1 MLAAFNGTWDWT
13 AIGTLALAAATFVSL
28 YFARRSLGQMQQ
40 QIKLGQAQLAQTQRE
55 IELSRS
61 EVEEAHR
68 PVLVPIVD
76 STSYMDLGADG
87 ANRERR
93 PQLESGSHLFVPIEN
108 IGSGPG
114 LNVEAS
120 VSGTSIPDEARTEHQ
135 TSARVAGLGEGHFRA
150 LLIEL
155 PFWKELWSF
164 TLTIEYS
171 DVAGKG
177 WRTVAQ
183 FLRDT
188 GRYDAVAISSCE
200 RKRPLSDMVGP
211 VPAEREEALPP
222 TPTS

>member
-1 MLAAFNGTWDWT
+1 MLATFDGTWDWT

-28 YFARRSLGQMQQ
+28 YFARRSLGQTQK
-40 QIKLGQAQLAQTQRE
+40 QIKLGQAQLEQTQRE

-68 PVLVPIVD
+68 PVLVPVVD

-87 ANRERR
+87 AGRERR
-93 PQLESGSHLFVPIEN
+93 PQLEPGGHLFVPVEN
-108 IGSGPG
+108 IGSGPA

-120 VSGTSIPDEARTEHQ
+120 VSGTSVPEEARTEHQ
-135 TSARVAGLGEGHFRA
+135 TSARVAGLGEGRFLA
-150 LLIEL
+150 LLVEL
-155 PFWKELWSF
+155 PFWKELWTF

-177 WRTVAQ
+177 WRTNAL

-188 GRYDAVAISSCE
+188 GRYDAVTISACE
-200 RKRPLSDMVGP
+200 RQRPLSDMVKP
-211 VPAEREEALPP
+211 VPTE
-222 TPTS
+222 

>member
-1 MLAAFNGTWDWT
+1 
-13 AIGTLALAAATFVSL
+13 
-28 YFARRSLGQMQQ
+28 MQK
-40 QIKLGQAQLAQTQRE
+40 QIKLGQAQLEQTQRE

-68 PVLVPIVD
+68 PVLVPVVD

-93 PQLESGSHLFVPIEN
+93 PQLEPGGLLFVPVEN
-108 IGSGPG
+108 IGSGPA

-120 VSGTSIPDEARTEHQ
+120 VSGVSIPDDARTEHQ
-135 TSARVAGLGEGHFRA
+135 TSARLAGLGEGHFRA
-150 LLIEL
+150 FLIEL

-164 TLTIEYS
+164 TLTIDYS

-177 WRTVAQ
+177 WRTVAL

-188 GRYDAVAISSCE
+188 GLYDSVTISECE
-200 RKRPLSDMVGP
+200 RKRPMSDMIKP
-211 VPAEREEALPP
+211 VAAE
-222 TPTS
+222 

>member
-1 MLAAFNGTWDWT
+1 
-13 AIGTLALAAATFVSL
+13 
-28 YFARRSLGQMQQ
+28 MQQ
-40 QIKLGQAQLAQTQRE
+40 QINLGQDQLEQTQRE

-68 PVLVPIVD
+68 PVLVPVVD

-93 PQLESGSHLFVPIEN
+93 PQLEPGGLLLVPIEN
-108 IGSGPG
+108 IGSGPA

-120 VSGTSIPDEARTEHQ
+120 VSGVSIPDEARTEHQ
-135 TSARVAGLGEGHFRA
+135 TSARIAGLGERDFLA

-177 WRTVAQ
+177 WLTMAL

-188 GRYDAVAISSCE
+188 GRYDAVTVSACE
-200 RKRPLSDMVGP
+200 RKRPLSDMIKP
-211 VPAEREEALPP
+211 VLAEHQVA
-222 TPTS
+222 PTSGSASD